1 MNKER
6 YATLSKCLVLMEG
19 ILRSFAQNETI
30 CTAKP
35 GFEKAF
41 KETENDCAVIREM
54 LIEARYQ
61 D

>member
-1 MNKER
+1 MNRER
-6 YATLSKCLVLMEG
+6 YATLSKCLALMEG
-19 ILRSFAQNETI
+19 ILRSFGTNETV

-35 GFEKAF
+35 GYEKAF
-41 KETENDCAVIREM
+41 EETENDCAVIREM